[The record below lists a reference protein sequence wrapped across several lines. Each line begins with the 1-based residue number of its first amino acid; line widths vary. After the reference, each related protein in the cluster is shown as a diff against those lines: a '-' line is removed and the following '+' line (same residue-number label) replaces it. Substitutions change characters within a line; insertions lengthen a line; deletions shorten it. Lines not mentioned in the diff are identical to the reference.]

1 MVQTLAGVGVPRR
14 ELVRFIA
21 VSQPHAGDFLNSVPK
36 SEPFRIQT
44 WALQIVVQKRLGLP
58 LTVAAGAAG
67 LRSKSGS
74 VFDAYGDVAQ
84 NDGAQGHQTRHF
96 LILNSLADAMR
107 RAYGAMAQKEPSNY
121 HDYSDT
127 RPDLTLLRDGLRAF
141 DLKVLCPVGSV
152 AGEVAQRGAF
162 VAMGNTSEEA
172 AALVRGRLQRGEA
185 SDGAFKRFN
194 GTGFVGAPQRP

>member
-84 NDGAQGHQTRHF
+84 NDGAQV
-96 LILNSLADAMR
+96 D
-107 RAYGAMAQKEPSNY
+107 P
-121 HDYSDT
+121 
-127 RPDLTLLRDGLRAF
+127 
-141 DLKVLCPVGSV
+141 
-152 AGEVAQRGAF
+152 
-162 VAMGNTSEEA
+162 
-172 AALVRGRLQRGEA
+172 
-185 SDGAFKRFN
+185 
-194 GTGFVGAPQRP
+194 